1 MSSNNLRYTV
11 DEHNFTVEVF
21 DDDNPT
27 ETGAPFLRQ
36 PSYPNGDH
44 WSKAE
49 ATAWAEAVLASFADD
64 TAPLPGPSA
73 AEPTVSRPDPAD
85 APRELSR

>member
-1 MSSNNLRYTV
+1 MNLRYTL
-11 DEHNFTVEVF
+11 DPDTHQIEVF

-36 PSYPNGDH
+36 PNYPNGDF

-49 ATAWAEAVLASFADD
+49 ATAWAEAVIASFEDES
-64 TAPLPGPSA
+64 APLPGPSA
-73 AEPTVSRPDPAD
+73 AEPTTPRPAPVD
-85 APRELSR
+85 ALP